1 MKRMLASGMLLLSLT
16 GCFRMSVRSGA
27 PRSGDVEEQTGVSL
41 AYGLTMSNVAA
52 AECPRGLSR
61 VDVYWPVWG
70 PIVYFF
76 TFGIVAPLR
85 AEYVCAEGG
94 AALPD
99 SESQSEDAPSGVDE
113 PQRPS
118 SVPPSHPP
126 L

>member
-1 MKRMLASGMLLLSLT
+1 MKRMLACGVLALTLT

-27 PRSGDVEEQTGVSL
+27 PRSGAVEEQTGVSL

-52 AECPRGLSR
+52 ECPHGLSR

-70 PIVYFF
+70 PLVYLF

-85 AEYVCAEGG
+85 AEYVCSEGG
-94 AALPD
+94 TVLPD
-99 SESQSEDAPSGVDE
+99 TGAEEETESGD
-113 PQRPS
+113 
-118 SVPPSHPP
+118 VPPSHPP